1 MLTIEELNEMIDLLE
16 KEKEWIL
23 TTTAYYNETPDV
35 LNKILQSNYQ
45 DKLKLLDNLITKL
58 NNIKIEIQ

>member
-1 MLTIEELNEMIDLLE
+1 MLTIEELKEMIDLLE

-35 LNKILQSNYQ
+35 LNKILHSNYQ

-58 NNIKIEIQ
+58 NNIKVEIQ